1 MMRMQWLTGL
11 VLASALAGCATTQTA
26 PPPSTAGFDDAV
38 HHWQNLHGRD
48 YPRYSPS
55 QLREIAAN
63 LLLLQRDNGG
73 WIENRDPLR
82 VLGDADRAAILAE
95 RGDPRVSFDN
105 RNIYS
110 QTAWLIE
117 AYDQTRDP
125 AWLAATHRGLDFILD
140 RQLGTCGGWPHTL
153 PPSQSYHDKLTIA
166 DEVTSG
172 NLRFLRRVAAG
183 QGAYAHVDPARRAR
197 AVAAVE
203 RGDACILRLQIGQ
216 NGVPTGWAGQYDP
229 VTLAPVQGRSFEL
242 PSIVSHESV
251 AMLRYLM
258 EIDAPSPAI
267 VAAVD
272 AGVAWLQR
280 SAIRGQR
287 LEEVPLAA
295 PVRYPYHTATFD
307 RRLVADPAAPLLW
320 ARFYDLA
327 DNRVILANRDGT
339 RVERYDQVH
348 PERRSGYNWYGDWP
362 ASLLADYPAW
372 KARHP

>member
-1 MMRMQWLTGL
+1 MRLKLIVGVMTAA
-11 VLASALAGCATTQTA
+11 VLSGCAAVQPST
-26 PPPSTAGFDDAV
+26 PPSIAQFDDGV

-48 YPRYSPS
+48 YPRYRPD

-82 VLGDADRAAILAE
+82 ILDDADRAAALAE
-95 RGDPRVSFDN
+95 RNDPRASFDN

-110 QTAWLIE
+110 QSAWLIE
-117 AYDQTRDP
+117 AHARLRDP
-125 AWLAATHRGLDFILD
+125 AWLAAAQRGIDFILD
-140 RQLGTCGGWPHTL
+140 RQLATCGGWPHSL
-153 PPSQSYHDKLTIA
+153 PPSTSYHDKLTIA

-183 QGAYAHVDPARRAR
+183 TGAYAHVDPARRAR
-197 AVAAVE
+197 AAAAVE
-203 RGDACILRLQIGQ
+203 RGDACILRLQIRQ
-216 NGVPTGWAGQYDP
+216 NRVPTGWAGQYDP

-242 PSIVSHESV
+242 PAIVSQETV

-258 EIDAPSPAI
+258 EIESPSPAI

-272 AGVAWLQR
+272 AGVAWLRR
-280 SAIRGQR
+280 SAIQGQR
-287 LEEVPLAA
+287 LVEVPLPE

-307 RRLVADPAAPLLW
+307 RRLVADPGAPPLW

-339 RVERYDQVH
+339 RVASYDQIH
-348 PERRSGYNWYGDWP
+348 PERRSGYSWYGDWP
-362 ASLLADYPAW
+362 AALLADHPAW